1 MIKRALLCIIFL
13 MIGSCSYADVEEF
26 RYFSLNVPDGW
37 TANESGDVV
46 NVTADD
52 KSGSLMITAGNP
64 NGESVKNLA
73 VRFSREMR
81 GTEPVSDDE
90 GDYTFEL
97 NNGISQA
104 MITGD
109 EDFYMLIIASGF
121 VRNAETLGE
130 ILNSLEMK

>member
-1 MIKRALLCIIFL
+1 MR
-13 MIGSCSYADVEEF
+13 
-26 RYFSLNVPDGW
+26 
-37 TANESGDVV
+37 
-46 NVTADD
+46 
-52 KSGSLMITAGNP
+52 
-64 NGESVKNLA
+64 LA
-73 VRFSREMR
+73 ERFSREMR

-130 ILNSLEMK
+130 ILDSLEMK